1 MIHEYLIKA
10 VMSVVHV
17 SDNPHATASR
27 CSVSNRKILD
37 IATKVE
43 SLKKNRTLLWY
54 NLTTKNIYLD
64 GSEIISTLNWFKA
77 KHTKNGSF
85 VKHVK

>member
-54 NLTTKNIYLD
+54 NLTTKKHIFRWVRNNINLKLVQ
-64 GSEIISTLNWFKA
+64 G
-77 KHTKNGSF
+77 
-85 VKHVK
+85 